1 MNGEN
6 TLHNIQACQFTLLFK
21 DTTVNFAVYLQT
33 KYVYG
38 IDFFFLIKSK
48 QMNFV
53 QRIWLIIINQNNQQ
67 KKLMSLFQ
75 LEAMT
80 N

>member
-1 MNGEN
+1 MEN
-6 TLHNIQACQFTLLFK
+6 FLNIPKDRILFE
-21 DTTVNFAVYLQT
+21 D
-33 KYVYG
+33 
-38 IDFFFLIKSK
+38 DFFFLIKSK